1 MGFFG
6 FLFWMVVIWMAIRFW
21 HRREGRRMVGPRG
34 YAPTSGWYDSGQ
46 FYNSRGR
53 EIRRRGRDNAG
64 DQQQYIE
71 SLETRV
77 SELEERLDFTER
89 LLAERREPVSGE
101 AGKRGSGEG

>member
-6 FLFWMVVIWMAIRFW
+6 FVFWMVVIWMAIRFW
-21 HRREGRRMVGPRG
+21 HRREGRCMVGSRGNPRN
-34 YAPTSGWYDSGQ
+34 TGWYDSGE

-53 EIRRRGRDNAG
+53 EMRGSQRDNAG

-71 SLETRV
+71 ALETRV

-89 LLAERREPVSGE
+89 LLAERREPVSG
-101 AGKRGSGEG
+101 SGLPS

>member
-6 FLFWMVVIWMAIRFW
+6 FVFWIIVIWMIIR
-21 HRREGRRMVGPRG
+21 HMQRRENRRMVGVTG
-34 YAPTSGWYDSGQ
+34 GWYDSGE
-46 FYNSRGR
+46 FYSPRKAR
-53 EIRRRGRDNAG
+53 KQARKAIG

-89 LLAERREPVSGE
+89 LLAGNQ
-101 AGKRGSGEG
+101 RGSGAAGQG

>member
-6 FLFWMVVIWMAIRFW
+6 FVFWMVVIWMIVR
-21 HRREGRRMVGPRG
+21 HIQRREGRRMVGV
-34 YAPTSGWYDSGQ
+34 TNGWYDSGE
-46 FYNSRGR
+46 FYNPRKAR
-53 EIRRRGRDNAG
+53 KQARKAMG

-89 LLAERREPVSGE
+89 LLAGGQRDRGT
-101 AGKRGSGEG
+101 AGQG